1 MKTLD
6 TLRQD
11 WALATEIH
19 KLEARLWRQVQRDG
33 LQTILVT
40 SAIRGEGK
48 STTAA
53 YLATALAEHP
63 QRRIV
68 AVDVDFRTPQL
79 AQHFGVAV
87 ERSLDDVLND
97 RCRVSDAIART
108 ALPNLDLISAA
119 LIEDEPT
126 VLLKTA
132 ILHSAL
138 HELRSL
144 YDLILIDAPALIP
157 VADTSM
163 VLPLVDGVILVAMA
177 ERTTKAQ
184 LTKAREICL
193 GMGATLLGL
202 VVSNVKENS
211 AGYESYL
218 RKNGGVTSAAA
229 ENGSESGAE

>member
-1 MKTLD
+1 MKTLE
-6 TLRQD
+6 TLRRD

-33 LQTILVT
+33 LQAILVT
-40 SAIRGEGK
+40 SAVRGEGK

-63 QRRIV
+63 QRRIL

-79 AQHFGVAV
+79 AEHLGVAADW
-87 ERSLDDVLND
+87 SLDDVLNG
-97 RCRVSDAIART
+97 RCRVADAIAPT
-108 ALPNLDLISAA
+108 ALPNLDVITAA

-132 ILHSAL
+132 ILHSAFN
-138 HELRSL
+138 ELRSS

-163 VLPLVDGVILVAMA
+163 VLPLVDGVVLVAMA
-177 ERTTKAQ
+177 GRTTKPQ
-184 LTKAREICL
+184 LAKAREICL
-193 GMGATLLGL
+193 GLGATLLGL
-202 VVSNVKENS
+202 VVSNVKESS
-211 AGYESYL
+211 AGYASYS
-218 RKNGGVTSAAA
+218 RRNGSTSAVA